1 MSTRLEHSFQFYL
14 SDLSSYLGVPILLRS
29 NDYLEDV
36 QDSLRFP
43 GHQHPRH
50 KLCET
55 RRYVSDYICE
65 TDVLQELDPLKR
77 VADIVAQARVGARK
91 LIEGASELHSANWRL
106 VSNVDK
112 RDNPFGTLF
121 QLIITMHVATGEAFQ
136 TPDKPTHT
144 P

>member
-1 MSTRLEHSFQFYL
+1 MTLEPLFQQLIPDLPEYL
-14 SDLSSYLGVPILLRS
+14 DVRILLHPS
-29 NDYLEDV
+29 EYLEDV
-36 QDSLRFP
+36 KDSLQFP

-50 KLCET
+50 RLCET

-65 TDVLQELDPLKR
+65 TDVLQELYPMGR
-77 VADIVAQARVGARK
+77 VASIVGQAQTEARK
-91 LIEGASELHSANWRL
+91 LIEGIPELHSADWRL

-121 QLIITMHVATGEAFQ
+121 QLIITMYVATGEAFQ
-136 TPDKPTHT
+136 IPDKPTHT